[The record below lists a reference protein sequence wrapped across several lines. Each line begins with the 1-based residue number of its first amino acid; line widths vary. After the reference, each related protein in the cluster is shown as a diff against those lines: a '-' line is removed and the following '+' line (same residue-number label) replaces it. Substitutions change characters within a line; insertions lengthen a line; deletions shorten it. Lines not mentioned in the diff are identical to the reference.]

1 MINIT
6 EWMNTFTTALDNTFG
21 ERIYFTGLQGS
32 YARQEA
38 TDTSDID
45 VVVILD
51 MLNAEDILTY
61 DKMLNSLTH
70 RELICGF
77 ISGKSEIMNWEAS
90 DLFQFYHDTKP
101 VKGNLDEL
109 IPLIK
114 ESDIDRAIKTGVCNI
129 YHGCVHNMLHDKNDD
144 IVRGLYKSASFVI
157 QAKHF
162 RKTGEYIHLMK
173 ELMKFTT
180 DEDRVILEIFLQL
193 KKGEAVKFNQMSE
206 ILFNWSK
213 KIINKA

>member
-6 EWMNTFTTALDNTFG
+6 GWMNTFTTALDNTFG

-51 MLNAEDILTY
+51 ILNAEDILTY
-61 DKMLNSLTH
+61 DKMLSSLPH
-70 RELICGF
+70 LELICGF
-77 ISGKSEIMNWEAS
+77 ISGKSEIMNWESS

-114 ESDIDRAIKTGVCNI
+114 NSDIDRAIKTGVCNI

>member
-21 ERIYFTGLQGS
+21 ERIYFIGLQGS

-61 DKMLNSLTH
+61 DKMLNSLPH

-77 ISGKSEIMNWEAS
+77 ISGKSEIINWETS

-109 IPLIK
+109 LLLIK
-114 ESDIDRAIKTGVCNI
+114 DSDIDRAIKTGVCNI
-129 YHGCVHNMLHDKNDD
+129 YHGCVHNMLHNRNED

-162 RKTGEYIHLMK
+162 RQTGEYIHLVK
-173 ELMKFTT
+173 DLIKSTT
-180 DEDRVILEIFLQL
+180 DEDRVILEIFSQL

-213 KIINKA
+213 KIINNA

>member
-51 MLNAEDILTY
+51 TLNAEDILTY
-61 DKMLNSLTH
+61 DKMLNSLPH

>member
-51 MLNAEDILTY
+51 TLNAEDILTY
-61 DKMLNSLTH
+61 DKMLNSLPH

-109 IPLIK
+109 ILLIK

>member
-6 EWMNTFTTALDNTFG
+6 GWMNTFTTALDNTFG
-21 ERIYFTGLQGS
+21 ESIYFTGLQGS

-61 DKMLNSLTH
+61 DKMLNSLPH

-77 ISGKSEIMNWEAS
+77 ISGKSEIMNWETS

-109 IPLIK
+109 ILLIK

-162 RKTGEYIHLMK
+162 RQTGEYIHLMK

>member
-51 MLNAEDILTY
+51 MLKAEDILTY
-61 DKMLNSLTH
+61 DKMLDTLPH

-77 ISGKSEIMNWEAS
+77 ISGKSEIMNWETS

-109 IPLIK
+109 ILLIK

>member
-51 MLNAEDILTY
+51 MLKAEDILTY
-61 DKMLNSLTH
+61 DKMLDTLPH

-77 ISGKSEIMNWEAS
+77 ISGKSEIMNWETS

-129 YHGCVHNMLHDKNDD
+129 YHGCVHNMLHDKKDD

>member
-51 MLNAEDILTY
+51 ILNAEDILTY
-61 DKMLNSLTH
+61 DKMLSSLPH
-70 RELICGF
+70 LELICGF
-77 ISGKSEIMNWEAS
+77 ISGKSEIMNWESS

-114 ESDIDRAIKTGVCNI
+114 NSDIDRAIKTGVCNI

-162 RKTGEYIHLMK
+162 RQTGEYIHLVK
-173 ELMKFTT
+173 DLMKYTT